1 MNKLISRGLAT
12 VATAVGFMAPVITF
26 AQSDYYND
34 YYYNDYYNDY
44 YYNGYADVS
53 DGTAAAIGIGMI
65 IFMIIIGLIGLV
77 GLIFTI
83 WMIVDAAKRN
93 FDQKVMWIL
102 LMVFFGWIAALIYFF
117 MIKRKNVTSSPK
129 PAVPTTPHV

>member
-12 VATAVGFMAPVITF
+12 TVGLMAPVITF

-34 YYYNDYYNDY
+34 YYYDDYYYNDY
-44 YYNGYADVS
+44 YYDSGSAA
-53 DGTAAAIGIGMI
+53 GAAAFGIGMI
-65 IFMIIIGLIGLV
+65 IFMIIIGIIALV

-102 LMVFFGWIAALIYFF
+102 LMVFFGWIAALIYYF
-117 MIKRKNVTSSPK
+117 MIKRKNVTSGPK
-129 PAVPTTPHV
+129 PAAPTTPHA